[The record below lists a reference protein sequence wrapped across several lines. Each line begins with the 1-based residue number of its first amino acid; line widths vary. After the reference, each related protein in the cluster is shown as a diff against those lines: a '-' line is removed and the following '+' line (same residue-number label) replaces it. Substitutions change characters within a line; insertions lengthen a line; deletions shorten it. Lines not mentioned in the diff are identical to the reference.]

1 MNAAGKLIVIEG
13 LDGSG
18 KATQAELLQ
27 KSLQKKEKFKIRK
40 VSFPNYDSPSSSL
53 IKMYLGGQFGTEPD
67 SVNAYAASAFYAV
80 DRYAGFKK
88 DWGEDYKNG
97 LIVADRYTTS
107 NAVHQC
113 AKLPREEWN
122 AYLTW
127 LFALEYEKMGIP
139 KPDIVIYL
147 KVNPEVSQKLMMKR
161 YRGDESKKDI
171 HERNADYL
179 KCCEAAAEYCSK
191 KCGWKIVECCEKEE
205 MRNIEEIH
213 EEILRIIYNGGEW

>member
-147 KVNPEVSQKLMMKR
+147 KVNPEVSQKECRLFEMLR
-161 YRGDESKKDI
+161 S
-171 HERNADYL
+171 
-179 KCCEAAAEYCSK
+179 
-191 KCGWKIVECCEKEE
+191 CGGILQQK
-205 MRNIEEIH
+205 MRMENCGM
-213 EEILRIIYNGGEW
+213 L